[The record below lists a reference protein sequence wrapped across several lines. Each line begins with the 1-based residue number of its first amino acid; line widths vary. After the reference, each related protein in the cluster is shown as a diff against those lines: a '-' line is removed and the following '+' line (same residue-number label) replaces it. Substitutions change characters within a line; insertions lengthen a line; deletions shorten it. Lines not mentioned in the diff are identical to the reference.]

1 MDGQEVL
8 ADRFEAH
15 RGHLR
20 GVAYRMLGSLSDADD
35 VVQEAWLR
43 LSRTDADEIENLT
56 GWLRTVV
63 SRLCLDML
71 RSAAHRHE
79 EPAGERLPDRVP
91 AAGDGG
97 DPEEEVLLA
106 DSVGRALLVVLG
118 TLGPAERVA
127 FVLHDLFAVPFTQ
140 IAPVV
145 ERTPA
150 AAKKLASR
158 ARHKVQAPSE
168 VLAGPGLAGDRRVVE
183 AFLAAARS
191 GDLEALLTV
200 LAPDVVRTADLSA
213 VIRGARAVA
222 EETVLLRRNARF
234 AEPALVDGTV
244 GVVVAPY
251 GRLLLALLVR
261 VEGERVA
268 AYEVIADPERLR
280 GLDLRTLACG
290 QAGAPRR
297 TRG

>member
-1 MDGQEVL
+1 
-8 ADRFEAH
+8 
-15 RGHLR
+15 
-20 GVAYRMLGSLSDADD
+20 
-35 VVQEAWLR
+35 
-43 LSRTDADEIENLT
+43 
-56 GWLRTVV
+56 
-63 SRLCLDML
+63 
-71 RSAAHRHE
+71 
-79 EPAGERLPDRVP
+79 
-91 AAGDGG
+91 
-97 DPEEEVLLA
+97 
-106 DSVGRALLVVLG
+106 
-118 TLGPAERVA
+118 
-127 FVLHDLFAVPFTQ
+127 
-140 IAPVV
+140 
-145 ERTPA
+145 
-150 AAKKLASR
+150 
-158 ARHKVQAPSE
+158 
-168 VLAGPGLAGDRRVVE
+168 
-183 AFLAAARS
+183 
-191 GDLEALLTV
+191 V